1 MDKKGLTVKQ
11 KKLYDFIRMC
21 IKEKEVSPS
30 YEEMMVGVSVK
41 SKRSIKRLL
50 DCLKDRGYI
59 DYIPRKA
66 RSIVLME
73 DVGKV
78 ELNELRDVKAA
89 ARLYFNAK
97 SAWDN
102 LYTEDPEHPD
112 NQQVHAPRVFRT
124 HKELERLV
132 MGD

>member
-30 YEEMMVGVSVK
+30 YEEMMIALNVK
-41 SKRSIKRLL
+41 SKSSIKRYLE
-50 DCLKDRGYI
+50 CLKDRGYI
-59 DYIPRKA
+59 DYSARKA
-66 RSIVLME
+66 RSIVIMD

-97 SAWDN
+97 SAWDT
-102 LYTEDPEHPD
+102 LYKENPEHPD
-112 NQQVHAPRVFRT
+112 NQQVHAPRVSAT

-132 MGD
+132 MGE